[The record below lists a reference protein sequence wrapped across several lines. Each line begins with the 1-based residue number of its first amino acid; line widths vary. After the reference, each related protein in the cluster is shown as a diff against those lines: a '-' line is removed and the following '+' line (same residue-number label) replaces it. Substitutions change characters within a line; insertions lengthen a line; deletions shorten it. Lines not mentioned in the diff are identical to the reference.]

1 MAIFD
6 FSVYGSD
13 SEKTAEEFVDEVE
26 DATQEEINPDSIA
39 DADWEIVNENKSGS
53 GATIYM
59 TKAKKVIMAERET
72 MCGYYGANTVQAWG
86 NISDNMK
93 AQSIFG
99 FVAKDG
105 GTPTGI
111 IIDGVRYMDITN
123 ASVNKLVYVK
133 NDCVFI
139 KDTLLDAKDRQTSY
153 HTITVEGNNLGT
165 FLVKVVGSAPKP
177 ITPIG
182 LVAKAD
188 GSGNIAVEWGQSG
201 DMISNG
207 QKYNVYIDDVLVSTG
222 VAAGRYTYEVTN
234 GTHTVKLIATL
245 NGYES
250 DAVTATVESTGGKD
264 PVETDSSTVAPTETA
279 TETPT
284 ETTTAGEIDVPGD
297 ANWIDFEGS
306 DGEYKYYIPSE
317 YSTAYDNKAKKAFD
331 TTLYIAYNLGA
342 KFTSVKLDN
351 KDYTITEGA
360 FVSVLKTDVDDYNVH
375 KLESCSR

>member
-1 MAIFD
+1 
-6 FSVYGSD
+6 
-13 SEKTAEEFVDEVE
+13 
-26 DATQEEINPDSIA
+26 
-39 DADWEIVNENKSGS
+39 
-53 GATIYM
+53 
-59 TKAKKVIMAERET
+59 MAERET

-86 NISDNMK
+86 KISDNMK

-111 IIDGVRYMDITN
+111 IIDGVRYMDIIN

-139 KDTLLDAKDRQTSY
+139 KDSLLDSKKGEISY

-165 FLVKVVGSAPKP
+165 FLVKVVGSTSKP

-182 LVAKAD
+182 LLATAD
-188 GSGNIAVEWGQSG
+188 GRGNIAVEWGQNG

-264 PVETDSSTVAPTETA
+264 PVETDSSTVAPTET
-279 TETPT
+279 
-284 ETTTAGEIDVPGD
+284 TTAGEIDVPGD

-317 YSTAYDNKAKKAFD
+317 S
-331 TTLYIAYNLGA
+331 IAQRM
-342 KFTSVKLDN
+342 TIKL
-351 KDYTITEGA
+351 KRY
-360 FVSVLKTDVDDYNVH
+360 
-375 KLESCSR
+375 